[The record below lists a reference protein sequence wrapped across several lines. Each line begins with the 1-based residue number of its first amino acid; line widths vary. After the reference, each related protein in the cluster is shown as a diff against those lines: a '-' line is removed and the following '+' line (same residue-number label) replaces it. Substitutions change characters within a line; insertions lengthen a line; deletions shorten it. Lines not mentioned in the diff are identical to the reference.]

1 MSISEDMRAFEDEMP
16 EKTGYSR
23 LYLKSGYAEI
33 PDRLKIMDTLET
45 DESCEYLG
53 ALEVSKSG
61 FPVMI
66 FRCPYSS
73 VGNMPLEFINRMKN
87 EYFIKY
93 PNIKNE
99 IEESKKKDK
108 ISIALGIFVMQQG
121 KIRYPYG
128 IKIYKEEE
136 KKKCSIRQMI
146 QKKFGWN

>member
-1 MSISEDMRAFEDEMP
+1 MLLSW
-16 EKTGYSR
+16 
-23 LYLKSGYAEI
+23 LKSRVFAL
-33 PDRLKIMDTLET
+33 DLLKVF
-45 DESCEYLG
+45 Y
-53 ALEVSKSG
+53 
-61 FPVMI
+61 
-66 FRCPYSS
+66 
-73 VGNMPLEFINRMKN
+73 

-99 IEESKKKDK
+99 IEESKKKDT
-108 ISIALGIFVMQQG
+108 IPIALGIFVMQQG